1 LKKDLLG
8 VQLLELGF
16 FEPETRNPKLE
27 TRNPKLETSN
37 NRALTVFLMSE
48 SILIVDDERGI
59 RETLSAVLRD
69 EGFHADAVESGEEC
83 LKAIARR
90 AYGCVLLDVWLPGI
104 SGLETLQ
111 QMRDA
116 NSDVAVVIIS
126 GHGNIETAVRATKLG
141 AFDFIE
147 KPLSIEKTVLTIR
160 NALRQRQLERANAE
174 MSAELKEEYE
184 MVGESV
190 AMRALRKQIAVVAP
204 TDGRVLISGE
214 SGAGKELVARAIHAQ
229 SRRAAAPFIEV
240 NSAAIPEELIES
252 ELFGHV
258 KGSFTG
264 ATAAKKGKFEL
275 ADGATLFLDEVS
287 DMSANVQAKVLRV
300 LEEQRFEPVGS
311 NTPINVDVRV
321 VAATNKRLDEEI
333 EKGTFRSDLF
343 FRLNVIPFEVPPLR
357 ERVED
362 VPLLIDHFNRRFAK
376 AYGKKPKVFD
386 AEAIEL
392 MQRYSWPGNVRE
404 LRNTIERVV
413 ILHQNHRVA
422 VTNLPAFGDSEP
434 PASSYRFP
442 SFKEASDAY
451 HREFIQR
458 KLDEAEG
465 NVSRAAELMGID
477 RSHLYRRMRALGI
490 SVRGERA

>member
-1 LKKDLLG
+1 
-8 VQLLELGF
+8 
-16 FEPETRNPKLE
+16 
-27 TRNPKLETSN
+27 
-37 NRALTVFLMSE
+37 MSE

-69 EGFHADAVESGEEC
+69 EGFTADAVESGEDC

-104 SGLETLQ
+104 NGLETLQ
-111 QMRDA
+111 QMRDLSCDA
-116 NSDVAVVIIS
+116 AVVIIS
-126 GHGNIETAVRATKLG
+126 GHGNVETAVRATKLG

-147 KPLSIEKTVLTIR
+147 KPLSIEKTVLTVR
-160 NALRQRQLERANAE
+160 NALRQRQLERANEE
-174 MSAELKEEYE
+174 MSAELKAEYA

-190 AMRALRKQIAVVAP
+190 GMRALRKQITVVAP

-264 ATAAKKGKFEL
+264 ATAAKKGKFEI

-287 DMSANVQAKVLRV
+287 DMSPNVQAKVLRV

-311 NTPINVDVRV
+311 NTPVSVDVRV
-321 VAATNKRLDEEI
+321 IAATNKRLDEEI

-357 ERVED
+357 DRLED
-362 VPLLIDHFNRRFAK
+362 VSLLVDHFNQHFAK
-376 AYGKKPKVFD
+376 AYGKKPKRFD
-386 AEAIEL
+386 AKAIEA

-404 LRNTIERVV
+404 LRNTIERVM
-413 ILHQNHRVA
+413 IMHQPHKVG
-422 VTNLPAFGDSEP
+422 VKDLPAFGDEEP

-458 KLDEAEG
+458 KLDEAGG
-465 NVSRAAELMGID
+465 NVSRAAESMGID
-477 RSHLYRRMRALGI
+477 RSHLYRRMRALGL
-490 SVRGERA
+490 SARG